1 MTLPRFIPHLHLRRQ
16 PVAWLG
22 ESRRS
27 FPMPAKWQRIG
38 SQLLVLGGLLFLLA
52 ACGPIDNQATPAPTA
67 TSAAA
72 GSSAAEAYPPPA
84 ATPITGAYPAPATA
98 AAIPTTNPYP
108 GPDSTPVVLDAP
120 RFAFDATLYAG
131 DTVVSGQSPPD
142 LSLAI
147 SDVTFG
153 NVPLGVGVSDADG
166 RFSIQVSP
174 LPEGHRVGITLAELP
189 PGKTFEEAAEELAK
203 YRGEQFMS
211 IPNIGVFFDTAL
223 VQPQP

>member
-1 MTLPRFIPHLHLRRQ
+1 MTLPRFISRLHLDQKHPARTGKTRQ
-16 PVAWLG
+16 PSL
-22 ESRRS
+22 
-27 FPMPAKWQRIG
+27 MPAKWKQMG
-38 SQLLVLGGLLFLLA
+38 KQMLMLGGLLLLLA
-52 ACGPIDNQATPAPTA
+52 ACGPSDNEATPAPTTA
-67 TSAAA
+67 SVTPSDID
-72 GSSAAEAYPPPA
+72 EAYPAPA
-84 ATPITGAYPAPATA
+84 ATPLAGYPAPATA
-98 AAIPTTNPYP
+98 AVIPTANPYP

-131 DTVVSGQSPPD
+131 DTVVTGQSPPN

-153 NVPLGVGVSDADG
+153 NVPLGIGTSDANG

-174 LPEGHRVGITLAELP
+174 LPEGHRVGITLAELD
-189 PGKTFEEAAEELAK
+189 PGKTFEETVQALAK

>member
-1 MTLPRFIPHLHLRRQ
+1 MMTLPRFILRLHLAPKPGEGSGKIRRM
-16 PVAWLG
+16 V
-22 ESRRS
+22 S
-27 FPMPAKWQRIG
+27 MPAKWAQFNR
-38 SQLLVLGGLLFLLA
+38 SLLLLSGLLFVLA
-52 ACGPIDNQATPAPTA
+52 ACGPVEDDGTPAPTA
-67 TSAAA
+67 AGAAS
-72 GSSAAEAYPPPA
+72 GNIQEAYPAPA
-84 ATPITGAYPAPATA
+84 ATPITGAYPAPA
-98 AAIPTTNPYP
+98 AAIPTANPYP

-120 RFAFDATLYAG
+120 RFAFDATPYAG
-131 DTVVSGQSPPD
+131 DTLVTGQSPPN

-153 NVPLGVGVSDADG
+153 NVPLGIGTSDADG

-174 LPEGHRVGITLAELP
+174 LPEGHRIGITLSELP
-189 PGKTFEEAAEELAK
+189 PGKTFEEAATELAK

>member
-1 MTLPRFIPHLHLRRQ
+1 MMTLPRFIPRFLPKRKPGEGSGKIRRM
-16 PVAWLG
+16 V
-22 ESRRS
+22 S
-27 FPMPAKWQRIG
+27 MPAKWAQFRG
-38 SQLLVLGGLLFLLA
+38 SILLLSGLLFLLA
-52 ACGPIDNQATPAPTA
+52 ACGPIEDDATPAPTA
-67 TSAAA
+67 ASVAAVNTQ
-72 GSSAAEAYPPPA
+72 EAYPAPA

-98 AAIPTTNPYP
+98 RPTANPYP

-120 RFAFDATLYAG
+120 RFAFDAALYAG
-131 DTVVSGQSPPD
+131 DTLVTGQSPPN

-153 NVPLGVGVSDADG
+153 NVPLGIGASDAAG

-174 LPEGHRVGITLAELP
+174 LPEGHRIGITLSELP
-189 PGKTFEEAAEELAK
+189 PGKTFEEAATELAK